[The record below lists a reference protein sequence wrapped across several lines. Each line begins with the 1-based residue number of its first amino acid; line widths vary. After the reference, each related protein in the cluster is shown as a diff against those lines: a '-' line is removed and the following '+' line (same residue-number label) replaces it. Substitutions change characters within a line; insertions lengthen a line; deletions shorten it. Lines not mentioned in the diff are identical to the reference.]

1 MTLIYSF
8 LFCGLLCLIAQVI
21 MDNTKLT
28 PGHITS
34 IYVVLGTILGCFN
47 IYDNI
52 VDFVGAGANIPI
64 MSFGNLLINSAYQG
78 YLSDGVIGLFGNML
92 TDVGVGVVS
101 AVVFAFLLSIPFKVK
116 D

>member
-52 VDFVGAGANIPI
+52 SNYVGAGANIPI

-78 YLSDGVIGLFGNML
+78 YLTNGIIGLFGNML
-92 TDVGVGVVS
+92 TDVEIGVVS
-101 AVVFAFLLSIPFKVK
+101 AVVFAFMFSMISKVK